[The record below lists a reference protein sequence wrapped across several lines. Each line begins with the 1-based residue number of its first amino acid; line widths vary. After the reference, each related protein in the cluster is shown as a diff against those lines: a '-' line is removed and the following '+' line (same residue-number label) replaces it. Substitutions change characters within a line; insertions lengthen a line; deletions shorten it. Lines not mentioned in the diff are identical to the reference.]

1 MNQEEIINTFKNK
14 ANAEKALG
22 MEKYMKNLFPF
33 LGISSPERK
42 LICKEL
48 LAKKNLPE
56 KSEAINFSKILWNKK
71 EREFQYV
78 AMDLLDKYKK
88 QLEVDDIVWIEK
100 LIVTKSWWDTVDILA
115 THLAGE
121 YFKKHK
127 NKIDLITNQW
137 NNSDNIWL
145 QRSSLLF
152 QLKYKQNTKKS
163 FVFCF

>member
-78 AMDLLDKYKK
+78 AIDLLDKYKK

-100 LIVTKSWWDTVDILA
+100 LIARLTKLT
-115 THLAGE
+115 
-121 YFKKHK
+121 
-127 NKIDLITNQW
+127 NKIQEVGSVGSTIARDVCRTRNQ
-137 NNSDNIWL
+137 SIGSI
-145 QRSSLLF
+145 QQCR
-152 QLKYKQNTKKS
+152 
-163 FVFCF
+163 VCPVR